1 MVYSTNH
8 ITNFKERFALIP
20 KAIFMTTGLFLI
32 SVPLIRRV
40 SFVTGLGAYVFSL
53 LLLVLPSIAESKDI
67 VVKTETNKMVEI
79 AFTASSA
86 CTDPF
91 NEIELDAVFT
101 DPSGKQLKVPAF
113 WAGGNTW
120 KIRYASP
127 LQGIHR
133 FTTVCSKVSDKGLND
148 IKGRVEIKKYKGNNL
163 LLQRGAIRIADD
175 KRHFAYG
182 NDAPFFWMGDTW
194 WMGLTKRLVWPEDVK
209 LLADDR
215 IKKGFNV
222 VQIVAGLYPDMP
234 AFDERGENEAGFP
247 WEANYTAI
255 RPAYFDAADKKIMY
269 LADQGITPCIVGAW
283 GYHLPWL
290 GIDKMKQHWRY
301 LIARWGALPVVWCAA
316 GETTMPFYLS
326 KTKEADKDWLKE
338 GWTAVIRYMKETDPY
353 KRIITTHA
361 AHYCRTTRES
371 ITDPALLDF
380 DMQQSGHGNVAS
392 KQAAQALDGWR
403 AQPVMPV
410 MSGESRYEALA
421 VPKPLPAEAPRQAF
435 WAHTVNSGLAGHT
448 YGANGIWQLN
458 GIDKPYGKS
467 PGGNNWGITPWNE
480 AMRLPGSTQIGAA
493 RKLIESIPGWSS
505 FEPQPEMIT
514 AWSSKDTAVLAVT
527 ANHQSALAYL
537 PSPGSITITLPA
549 PGQQYNAFWFNPV
562 TIIKEKEFT
571 MTTDHSGKFM
581 VTSPAALQ
589 DWVLVLT
596 KSRK

>member
-1 MVYSTNH
+1 MTS
-8 ITNFKERFALIP
+8 RLSLIP
-20 KAIFMTTGLFLI
+20 A
-32 SVPLIRRV
+32 SWVRRLA
-40 SFVTGLGAYVFSL
+40 FTRFGAYVSCCL
-53 LLLVLPSIAESKDI
+53 LLLVSPSIAECKDI

-79 AFTASSA
+79 SFTASSA
-86 CTDPF
+86 YTDPF
-91 NEIELDAVFT
+91 NEVELDAVFT

-120 KIRYASP
+120 KVRYASP
-127 LQGIHR
+127 LQGVHSFI
-133 FTTVCSKVSDKGLND
+133 TVCSKASDKGLNN

-163 LLQRGAIRIADD
+163 LLQHGAVKVADD

-182 NDAPFFWMGDTW
+182 DGTPFFWMGDTW

-247 WEANYTAI
+247 WEANYTGI
-255 RPAYFDAADKKIMY
+255 RPSYFDAADKKIMY

-290 GIDKMKQHWRY
+290 GVDKMKQHWRY
-301 LIARWGALPVVWCAA
+301 LVARWGALPVVWCAA

-326 KTKEADKDWLKE
+326 KTKEADKEWQKNE
-338 GWTAVIRYMKETDPY
+338 WTNVIRYIKEIDPF
-353 KRIITTHA
+353 KRTLT
-361 AHYCRTTRES
+361 AHPSRTARES
-371 ITDPALLDF
+371 LSDPSLLDF
-380 DMQQSGHGNVAS
+380 DMHQSGHGSGPA

-403 AQPVMPV
+403 TQPVMPV

-421 VPKPLPAEAPRQAF
+421 IPKPLPAEAPRGAF

-458 GIDKPYGKS
+458 GINKPYGNS

-480 AMRLPGSTQIGAA
+480 AMNLAGSTQIGAA

-514 AWSSKDTAVLAVT
+514 QWSSKDTAVLAVT
-527 ANHQSALAYL
+527 ANSQSALAYL

-549 PGQQYNAFWFNPV
+549 PGQQYKGFWFNPV
-562 TIIKEKEFT
+562 TITKEKELT
-571 MTTDHSGKFM
+571 LTTDNSGKFM
-581 VTSPAALQ
+581 VTSPAASQ

-596 KSRK
+596 KN